1 MCGLHSHDSHETWR
15 ASAGFH
21 LPHAGDRR
29 NGGEPQMDGVV
40 PVRSPGH
47 RAARRG
53 YTVFIRP
60 REERILTLTPVQ
72 VFPCGPGA
80 VSVTNSGVRPLTAR
94 PRPRSAPSW
103 HLLVPRSASTSFTT
117 LFRGDLL
124 EGPILLPRIHAPNC
138 SLAMLELTAASGRRS
153 AGSALSF
160 DKNAPNTPIASRE
173 RSDRSVPSLIM
184 MPLSSTT
191 RLTPCCLAPATTFF
205 AQSEMTVPGSRRT
218 LHHVVDRD
226 RLEAV
231 PVEEHP
237 RAVDDA
243 GAGLVL
249 VLAC

>member
-1 MCGLHSHDSHETWR
+1 M
-15 ASAGFH
+15 
-21 LPHAGDRR
+21 
-29 NGGEPQMDGVV
+29 
-40 PVRSPGH
+40 
-47 RAARRG
+47 
-53 YTVFIRP
+53 
-60 REERILTLTPVQ
+60 
-72 VFPCGPGA
+72 
-80 VSVTNSGVRPLTAR
+80 
-94 PRPRSAPSW
+94 
-103 HLLVPRSASTSFTT
+103 
-117 LFRGDLL
+117 FRGDLL

-249 VLAC
+249 VLACVRHVSPGCSFGKYVLEHILRVGKLPAKGTT

>member
-1 MCGLHSHDSHETWR
+1 MR
-15 ASAGFH
+15 A
-21 LPHAGDRR
+21 
-29 NGGEPQMDGVV
+29 GGGVCDQ
-40 PVRSPGH
+40 
-47 RAARRG
+47 
-53 YTVFIRP
+53 FW
-60 REERILTLTPVQ
+60 
-72 VFPCGPGA
+72 
-80 VSVTNSGVRPLTAR
+80 
-94 PRPRSAPSW
+94 SAPADSPTAPAIRAQ
-103 HLLVPRSASTSFTT
+103 LAPAGAEICVDELYDV
-117 LFRGDLL
+117 FRGDLL

-231 PVEEHP
+231 PVEGLKSTRALSTMRARVLFLCSRAYGMSHP
-237 RAVDDA
+237 AAVSENMFLNTFC
-243 GAGLVL
+243 G
-249 VLAC
+249 